1 MKVNSSNRGGAFH
14 KYVDDAF
21 DSNEINNKDNK
32 EPSENESAEVWLMPK
47 AYHLFHRSQ
56 VETMQMAEVA

>member
-32 EPSENESAEVWLMPK
+32 DSSIVNQAVSKIINV
-47 AYHLFHRSQ
+47 Q
-56 VETMQMAEVA
+56 